1 MSPLCGDSTTESI
14 FYPRKIYGDKCIM
27 HSARLMKLLHEREGS
42 DSFIIFALVAFPE
55 AFLSNVTFTSC
66 TMLRRLDENLCQM
79 ESRKCCMQKLTSAD
93 FRSHFSSMNKVAKKS
108 TKKSFRQLGALYCFA
123 ISIRDGRA
131 WREGNIWNR
140 ETFSNCFIL
149 AKKNFTP
156 LYFTAVG
163 AP

>member
-1 MSPLCGDSTTESI
+1 
-14 FYPRKIYGDKCIM
+14 M

-108 TKKSFRQLGALYCFA
+108 TKKVSDNLERFIVSQFQYATAELGGKE
-123 ISIRDGRA
+123 ISEIEKLSRIVSSSRKKFHPTFHTFVFYSCWGAVKIHTLDGV
-131 WREGNIWNR
+131 
-140 ETFSNCFIL
+140 
-149 AKKNFTP
+149 
-156 LYFTAVG
+156 FTALEI
-163 AP
+163 